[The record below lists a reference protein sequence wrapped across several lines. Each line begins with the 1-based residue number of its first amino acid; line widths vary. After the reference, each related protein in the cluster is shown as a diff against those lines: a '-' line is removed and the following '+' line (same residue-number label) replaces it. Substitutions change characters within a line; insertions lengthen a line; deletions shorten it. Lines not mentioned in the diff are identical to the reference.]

1 MATTDQAAGLPA
13 AAQSGTQEIR
23 IYAHSPI
30 LYWWVIWAY
39 GFVCAALTYAQGE
52 RITLAGEG
60 AKPILV
66 HTGPWVGLSF
76 TLLLLLVIVAT
87 SVRARGINAL
97 LLLLLLG
104 GAAAAFYFVMN
115 MPGLWA
121 TPPSLLLH
129 MNLAFYLLLSTV
141 LFVVWFVIVF
151 IVDRLSYWRVRGTQ
165 VEHVRLF
172 GSALGRAPESW
183 SALHIRLTR
192 YSDDLIA
199 HKILALGFL
208 GLGTSDIEAKV
219 SIFGGG
225 HEQFRIENVWRA
237 ATPLRA
243 VQAAMGQKATVV
255 I

>member
-1 MATTDQAAGLPA
+1 MVTPDQPTAPA
-13 AAQSGTQEIR
+13 AKGTPEIR

-30 LYWWVIWAY
+30 IYWWVVWAY
-39 GFVCAALTYAQGE
+39 GFFCAALTYVQGE
-52 RITLAGEG
+52 RLVIGG
-60 AKPILV
+60 AEKPLLI
-66 HTGPWVGLSF
+66 HPSPWVGLSF
-76 TLLLLLVIVAT
+76 TLLLLLVILAT

-97 LLLLLLG
+97 LLLVLLG
-104 GAAAAFYFVMN
+104 GAAAATYVVMN
-115 MPGLWA
+115 TPGLWA

-165 VEHVRLF
+165 VERVQLF

-183 SALHIRLTR
+183 SALHVRMTR
-192 YSDDLIA
+192 YSDDIIA

-208 GLGTSDIEAKV
+208 GLGTSDVDVKV

-237 ATPLRA
+237 STPLRE
-243 VQAAMGQKATVV
+243 VQSAMGQKATVV

>member
-1 MATTDQAAGLPA
+1 MVTPDQGGATAPAG
-13 AAQSGTQEIR
+13 SGPEIR

-30 LYWWVIWAY
+30 IYWWVIWAY

-52 RITLAGEG
+52 RLTMTDG
-60 AKPILV
+60 AKPIFI
-66 HTGPWVGLSF
+66 HTSPWVGLSF

-87 SVRARGINAL
+87 SVRARGVNAL
-97 LLLLLLG
+97 LLLVLLG
-104 GAAAAFYFVMN
+104 GAAAGTYFVMN

-129 MNLAFYLLLSTV
+129 MNLAFYLMVSSV

-165 VEHVRLF
+165 VERVQLF

-183 SALHIRLTR
+183 SVLHIRLTR

-208 GLGTSDIEAKV
+208 GLGTSDIDAKL

-225 HEQFRIENVWRA
+225 HEQFRIENVWKA
-237 ATPLRA
+237 SVPLRA
-243 VQAAMGQKATVV
+243 IQATMGQKATVV

>member
-1 MATTDQAAGLPA
+1 MVSPDQATGPA
-13 AAQSGTQEIR
+13 PTAPGSQEIR

-30 LYWWVIWAY
+30 IYWWVVWAY
-39 GFVCAALTYAQGE
+39 GFVCAALTYFQGD
-52 RITLAGEG
+52 RLTIGEG
-60 AKPILV
+60 AKPLFI
-66 HTGPWVGLSF
+66 HPSPWIGLSF

-87 SVRARGINAL
+87 SVRARGVHAL

-104 GAAAAFYFVMN
+104 GAAAATYFVMT
-115 MPGLWA
+115 MPGLWT

-165 VEHVRLF
+165 VEHVHLF

-192 YSDDLIA
+192 YSDDIIA

-225 HEQFRIENVWRA
+225 HEQFRIENVWKA
-237 ATPLRA
+237 ARPLRA

>member
-1 MATTDQAAGLPA
+1 MAMPDQAAASTPTQPA
-13 AAQSGTQEIR
+13 GPEIR

-30 LYWWVIWAY
+30 IYWWVIWAY
-39 GFVCAALTYAQGE
+39 GFFCAALTYVQGDRLTVNAE
-52 RITLAGEG
+52 T
-60 AKPILV
+60 KPIFM
-66 HTGPWVGLSF
+66 HTSPWVGLSF
-76 TLLLLLVIVAT
+76 TVLLLIVIVAT

-97 LLLLLLG
+97 LLMLLMA
-104 GAAAAFYFVMN
+104 GAGVATYFIMR
-115 MPGLWA
+115 MPGLWNE
-121 TPPSLLLH
+121 PPALLLH
-129 MNLAFYLLLSTV
+129 MNLAFYLLMSTI
-141 LFVVWFVIVF
+141 LFLVWFVIVF

-165 VEHVRLF
+165 VERVQLF

-183 SALHIRLTR
+183 SAMHIRMTR

-208 GLGTSDIEAKV
+208 GLGTSDIDAKV

-237 ATPLRA
+237 ARPLKA

>member
-1 MATTDQAAGLPA
+1 MVTPDQGSGGPAPATQGGP
-13 AAQSGTQEIR
+13 EIR

-30 LYWWVIWAY
+30 IYWWVIWAY
-39 GFVCAALTYAQGE
+39 GFVCATLTYFQGD
-52 RITLAGEG
+52 RLTIGEG
-60 AKPILV
+60 AKPLLI
-66 HTGPWVGLSF
+66 HPSPWVGLSF

-104 GAAAAFYFVMN
+104 GAAVTTYFVMN
-115 MPGLWA
+115 MPGLWS
-121 TPPSLLLH
+121 TPPSLLVH

-141 LFVVWFVIVF
+141 LFVIWVVIVF

-165 VEHVRLF
+165 VERVQLF

-183 SALHIRLTR
+183 SALHIRMTR

-199 HKILALGFL
+199 HKILGLGLL
-208 GLGTSDIEAKV
+208 GLGTSDVDVKV

-225 HEQFRIENVWRA
+225 HEQFRIENVWKA
-237 ATPLRA
+237 SVPLKA
-243 VQAAMGQKATVV
+243 IQAAMGQKATVV
-255 I
+255 V

>member
-1 MATTDQAAGLPA
+1 MVSPDQATGPA
-13 AAQSGTQEIR
+13 PSAPGNQEIR

-30 LYWWVIWAY
+30 IYWWVIWAY
-39 GFVCAALTYAQGE
+39 GFFCAALTYVQGDKLT
-52 RITLAGEG
+52 IGEA
-60 AKPILV
+60 AKPLFV
-66 HTGPWVGLSF
+66 HPSPWVGLSF

-104 GAAAAFYFVMN
+104 GAAAATYFVMTT
-115 MPGLWA
+115 PSLW
-121 TPPSLLLH
+121 TSPPSLLMH

-141 LFVVWFVIVF
+141 LFLVWFVIVF

-165 VEHVRLF
+165 VEKVQLF
-172 GSALGRAPESW
+172 GSVLGRAPESW
-183 SALHIRLTR
+183 SVLHVRLTR

-199 HKILALGFL
+199 HKVLALGFL
-208 GLGTSDIEAKV
+208 GLGTSDVDVKL

-225 HEQFRIENVWRA
+225 HEQFRIENVWKA
-237 ATPLRA
+237 ARPLKA
-243 VQAAMGQKATVV
+243 IQAAMGQKATVV

>member
-1 MATTDQAAGLPA
+1 MVSPDQPSAPA
-13 AAQSGTQEIR
+13 PTAQGTSEIR
-23 IYAHSPI
+23 IYGHSPI
-30 LYWWVIWAY
+30 IYWWIVWAY
-39 GFVCAALTYAQGE
+39 GFFCAALTYFQGDRLVIGGTE
-52 RITLAGEG
+52 
-60 AKPILV
+60 KPLFI
-66 HTGPWVGLSF
+66 HPSPWVGLSF

-104 GAAAAFYFVMN
+104 GAAAATYVVMN
-115 MPGLWA
+115 TPGLWA

-129 MNLAFYLLLSTV
+129 MNLAFYLLISTV
-141 LFVVWFVIVF
+141 LFIVWFVIVF
-151 IVDRLSYWRVRGTQ
+151 IIDRLSYLRVRGTQ
-165 VEHVRLF
+165 VERVQLF

-183 SALHIRLTR
+183 SVLHIRLAR

-208 GLGTSDIEAKV
+208 GLGTSDIDAKL

-225 HEQFRIENVWRA
+225 HEQFRIENVWKA
-237 ATPLRA
+237 AKPLRE

>member
-1 MATTDQAAGLPA
+1 MVSIDQTAGSA
-13 AAQSGTQEIR
+13 AATQSAAEIR

-39 GFVCAALTYAQGE
+39 GYVCAALTYFQGE
-52 RITLAGEG
+52 RITLSES
-60 AKPILV
+60 AKPIFI
-66 HTGPWVGLSF
+66 HTSPWVGLSF

-104 GAAAAFYFVMN
+104 GAATGFYVVMN
-115 MPGLWA
+115 TPGLWTTA
-121 TPPSLLLH
+121 PSLLLH

-151 IVDRLSYWRVRGTQ
+151 TVDRLSYWRVRGTQ
-165 VEHVRLF
+165 VERVQLF

-237 ATPLRA
+237 ATPLKA